1 VNTWTIDPSHST
13 LSFKVRHMAIS
24 VVHGSFKRFTFTAA
38 TDERG
43 RPSQLEATIEADSVD
58 TGDAQ
63 RDAHLKTADFF
74 DVAQYPTLR
83 FASSSIEELSPRRY
97 RVTGELEMRGQRRPL
112 LFEVEIT
119 EPIRDPYGNTRVG
132 VTAQGTLSRK
142 AWGLSWN
149 QALELGGVLVGDEV
163 GFAVDAQ
170 AIAAR
175 ERDLQPA

>member
-1 VNTWTIDPSHST
+1 MNTWTIDPSHSA

-24 VVHGSFKRFTFTAA
+24 TVHGSFKRFTFTASS
-38 TDERG
+38 DERG
-43 RPSQLEATIEADSVD
+43 RPDKLEATIEADSID

-74 DVAQYPTLR
+74 DVAKSPRLR
-83 FASSSIEELSPRRY
+83 FVSRSVEELAPRRY
-97 RVTGELEMRGQRRPL
+97 HVTGELEMRGQRRPVS
-112 LFEVEIT
+112 FEMEIT
-119 EPIRDPYGNTRVG
+119 EPIRDPYDNTRVG

-170 AIAAR
+170 AIAVR
-175 ERDLQPA
+175 EPDLQPA